1 MKPKILYVEDEPFL
15 SKIVKDTLES
25 QDFEVELVADGA
37 LVMNTF
43 KHFTPDICVLD
54 IMLPHIDGLS
64 LGKQIR
70 NLYPTLP
77 IIFLTAKV
85 STDDLVKGFEVGGTD
100 YIKKPF
106 SVKELIIRIQ
116 NQLQLIKT
124 TGVAQGNS
132 QTEEILFGDLKF
144 LPARF
149 ELNIKGKQIKL
160 SSRESQILK
169 IFAAHKNQAIE
180 RKLIL
185 KSVWGD
191 DTYFNSR
198 NLDVY
203 IRKLRKYFAVDKRIE
218 IVTLKGVGYHFI
230 VPE

>member
-1 MKPKILYVEDEPFL
+1 MKSKILYVEDEPFL

-37 LVMNTF
+37 LVMNAF
-43 KHFTPDICVLD
+43 SRFTPDICVLD

-70 NLYPTLP
+70 NLYPALP
-77 IIFLTAKV
+77 IIFLTAKI

-116 NQLQLIKT
+116 NQLQLIKSS
-124 TGVAQGNS
+124 GAKQGSAQA
-132 QTEEILFGDLKF
+132 EEILFGDLKF

-149 ELNIKGKQIKL
+149 ELIIKGKQIKL

-191 DTYFNSR
+191 DSYFNSR

-203 IRKLRKYFAVDKRIE
+203 IRKLRSHFKQDPRVE
-218 IVTLKGVGYHFI
+218 IITLKGLGYHFI